1 MSLRIKSTRAAILVR
16 SRDLLVVDE
25 IQLPKDLS
33 PNQILVEVISSGICG
48 AQINEIDAS
57 KGPDKYLPHLLGHEG
72 FAKVLEVGGNVKT
85 VRPGDYVVMHW
96 RPGSGIQAAPA
107 EYMWRGRRLNSGW
120 VTTFNKHCVV
130 SENRV
135 TKIFGTKLD
144 KYLIPLLGCALTTAY
159 GVLKNDAEANES
171 DSILIIGAGG
181 VGLAILKIAK
191 LLKINHI
198 VVVDTIDNKLALA
211 HQLGASRTVK
221 FIDKFTTA
229 AELSSIYKNSS
240 PTIAIDTSGD
250 TSAIELCYEF
260 SAPKGRVILVG
271 VPKVGTYA
279 KIYTLPLHFGKVFK
293 GSHGG
298 GSKPQTDIQ
307 TLLDLILNNSLDLTN
322 YPIQKYALEEIN
334 TAIHDLRNGVAG
346 RMIIDFEL

>member
-1 MSLRIKSTRAAILVR
+1 MEIGITKAAILYKSR
-16 SRDLLVVDE
+16 SQLLIED
-25 IQLPKDLS
+25 IFLPKYLLTG
-33 PNQILVEVISSGICG
+33 QVLVEVISSGICG
-48 AQINEIDAS
+48 AQINEIDGS

-72 FAKVLEVGGNVKT
+72 FAQVMEVGENVKT
-85 VRPGDYVVMHW
+85 VKPGDYVVMHW
-96 RPGSGIQAAPA
+96 RPGNGIQAAPA
-107 EYMWRGRRLNSGW
+107 EYMWRGSRLNSGW

-171 DSILIIGAGG
+171 DSILIFGAGG

-191 LLKINHI
+191 LLKIDQI
-198 VVVDTIDNKLALA
+198 VVVDTFEQKLVLA
-211 HQLGASRTVK
+211 QQFGASSTIK
-221 FIDKFTTA
+221 FIDKISTS
-229 AELSSIYKNSS
+229 AELAAIYKNYL
-240 PTIAIDTSGD
+240 PTIAIDTSGNV
-250 TSAIELCYEF
+250 SAIELCYEF
-260 SAPKGRVILVG
+260 SATKSRVILVG

-298 GSKPQTDIQ
+298 ASNPQTDIQ
-307 TLLDLILNNSLDLTN
+307 ILLDLILNNSLDLTN

-334 TAIHDLRNGVAG
+334 NAICDLRNGVAG